1 MDLGQTLRDVR
12 KSLKMSQASLAD
24 LAGTKQSTIS
34 ALENGTANV
43 ELTTLRSICAALDAD
58 IVVVPR
64 RVSGTVDGI
73 IQQYLHRDQI
83 STPQP
88 VKSVR
93 DELFIPDDD
102 DDDRGTT
109 R

>member
-1 MDLGQTLRDVR
+1 MDFGQTLRDMR
-12 KSLKMSQASLAD
+12 KSKKMSQASLAD

-43 ELTTLRSICAALDAD
+43 ELATLRSICAALDAD

-64 RVSGTVDGI
+64 RVSGTVDSV
-73 IQQYLHRDQI
+73 IQQHLHHDQT
-83 STPQP
+83 STMQP

-102 DDDRGTT
+102 DDRG
-109 R
+109 

>member
-1 MDLGQTLRDVR
+1 MDLAQTLRDVR
-12 KSLKMSQASLAD
+12 KAKKMSQTSLAD
-24 LAGTKQSTIS
+24 LSGTKQSTIS

-43 ELTTLRSICAALDAD
+43 ELSTLRSICAALDAD
-58 IVVVPR
+58 IVIVPR
-64 RVSGTVDGI
+64 RVSGMVDSV
-73 IQQYLHRDQI
+73 IQQHLHRDQ
-83 STPQP
+83 SAVPQP

-102 DDDRGTT
+102 DDDQGAT

>member
-12 KSLKMSQASLAD
+12 KAKKLSQASLAD
-24 LAGTKQSTIS
+24 LAGTKQSTVS

-43 ELTTLRSICAALDAD
+43 ELSTLRSICAALDAE

-64 RVSGTVDGI
+64 RVSGTVDGV
-73 IQQYLHRDQI
+73 IQQHLHRDQT
-83 STPQP
+83 SSHQP

-102 DDDRGTT
+102 DDDQGAT